1 MTMPAM
7 PQAQPETNIWE
18 SIKKDIRAELE
29 QSRRE
34 LKEISLMIEQSQLE
48 VNKLQ
53 QRNSSISA
61 HLQQTQSQFESVSKA
76 DVKMAYD
83 AALDAQQR
91 LFVMRGQIDKLQSDQ
106 AHIERYL
113 KILEQV
119 QQAIDSGGIGQDG
132 RKTWFISDGS
142 NR

>member
-7 PQAQPETNIWE
+7 PQAQPETSIWE
-18 SIKKDIRAELE
+18 TIKNEIRAELE

-53 QRNSSISA
+53 QRNASISA
-61 HLQQTQSQFESVSKA
+61 HLQQTQSQFEVVSKA
-76 DVKMAYD
+76 DVRMAYD

-91 LFVMRGQIDKLQSDQ
+91 TLCDAR
-106 AHIERYL
+106 
-113 KILEQV
+113 
-119 QQAIDSGGIGQDG
+119 
-132 RKTWFISDGS
+132 S
-142 NR
+142 N